1 MPHPEALRCLDQPPA
16 FVPADTRRR
25 AAVPDAAPRAHL
37 DEHQRA
43 VRLAHHEIQFAGA
56 HGHVRSN
63 QHEAA
68 PLEE

>member
-1 MPHPEALRCLDQPPA
+1 MNEPIHAALAGAGFSAESQPEGAEFASDRIL
-16 FVPADTRRR
+16 
-25 AAVPDAAPRAHL
+25 AHL